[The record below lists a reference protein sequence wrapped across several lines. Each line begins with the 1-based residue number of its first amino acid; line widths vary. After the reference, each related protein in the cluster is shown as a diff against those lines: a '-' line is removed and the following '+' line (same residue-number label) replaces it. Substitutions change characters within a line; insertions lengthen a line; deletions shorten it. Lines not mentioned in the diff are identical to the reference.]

1 VEFDIG
7 TPLGYRNINSEKGK
21 DRRRAMTGIA
31 ADRFTIDASRCIAN
45 LRP

>member
-1 VEFDIG
+1 M
-7 TPLGYRNINSEKGK
+7 PMSEYQFREGK

-45 LRP
+45 LRL